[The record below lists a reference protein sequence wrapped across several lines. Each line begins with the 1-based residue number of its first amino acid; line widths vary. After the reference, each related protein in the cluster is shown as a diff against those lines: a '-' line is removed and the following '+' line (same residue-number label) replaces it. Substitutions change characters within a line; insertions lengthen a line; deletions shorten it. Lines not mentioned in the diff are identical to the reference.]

1 MYFIQEADSEMKEL
15 QKVIKESTV
24 SPGIVTDSLA
34 TCKQASVVFASSL
47 VATTPV
53 GKYMYGK
60 SKMRKNNI
68 DKRDDSYRSSKKVLF
83 SFFY

>member
-1 MYFIQEADSEMKEL
+1 MKEL

-47 VATTPV
+47 VVWASTCTV
-53 GKYMYGK
+53 
-60 SKMRKNNI
+60 SRK
-68 DKRDDSYRSSKKVLF
+68 
-83 SFFY
+83 